1 MMKIENNKEAYDE
14 VFKYFLGTANLQFQ
28 RQYLAEGGVSR
39 GQQSLSENGNAEPSE
54 QARSAQARGMRVVG
68 GAASFRPS
76 LVYL

>member
-1 MMKIENNKEAYDE
+1 MMKIKNNEEAYDE
-14 VFKYFLGTANLQFQ
+14 VFKYFSGTANPQSQ

-39 GQQSLSENGNAEPSE
+39 GQKSLSENGNAEPSE

-68 GAASFRPS
+68 GAGSFGPS